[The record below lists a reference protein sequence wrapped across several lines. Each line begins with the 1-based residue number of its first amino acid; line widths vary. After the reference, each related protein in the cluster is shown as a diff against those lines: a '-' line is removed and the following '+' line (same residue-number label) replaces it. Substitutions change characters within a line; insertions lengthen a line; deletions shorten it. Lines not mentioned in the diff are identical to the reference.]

1 MFLRA
6 HSLMLT
12 LNLTRNKSR
21 VGMGGARCLVMF
33 FYDSKGTSGNA
44 SMSRIWCFALFDRL
58 GITLVRLAQR
68 SLVDR
73 CNMHIFQSIRNQ
85 TLQKIEVRNFSF
97 LRSLILQI
105 LACRIRNHR
114 TSHFQK
120 STSPLIL
127 SNDSPFASPCLFTI
141 LI

>member
-1 MFLRA
+1 MHICGADTARLVSFVNDTGQVVGTDSENTLKLA
-6 HSLMLT
+6 LLT
-12 LNLTRNKSR
+12 VRNDSWDILGAVDLLLNAALQE
-21 VGMGGARCLVMF
+21 GA
-33 FYDSKGTSGNA
+33 
-44 SMSRIWCFALFDRL
+44 
-58 GITLVRLAQR
+58 
-68 SLVDR
+68 LVDR